1 MAVRMTLE
9 ELRRLMPDIDER
21 LCWDRRETADA
32 ALVACGLPVA
42 VQVERDAGRW
52 LVRVAN
58 WCPASDNVRA
68 KGLKAWMRAKKR
80 DREVVRDW
88 LVVHARVP
96 PATGPRRLR
105 VLVEKKGNLPD
116 PSNLNKS
123 LRDALV
129 SCGLLIDDD
138 AARLEGSEPKVS
150 RAKVTSTLILLED
163 IAS

>member
-1 MAVRMTLE
+1 MRLSWQEA
-9 ELRRLMPDIDER
+9 RRLIPDLDAILAAQGNGPR
-21 LCWDRRETADA
+21 KPRPDRAIA
-32 ALVACGLPVA
+32 FPVA
-42 VQVERDAGRW
+42 VQVESSPGRW

-68 KGLKAWMRAKKR
+68 RGLKAWMRAKKR
-80 DREVVRDW
+80 DRQVIRDW
-88 LVVHARVP
+88 LVDYGRIP

-105 VLVEKKGNLPD
+105 VLIEKKGPLPD

-138 AARLEGSEPKVS
+138 AARLEGSEPKVA
-150 RAKVTSTLILLED
+150 RAKDTSTLILLED
-163 IAS
+163 I